1 MAQPTGYMVASLAQ
15 GTALAAI
22 GDPAFNMAMNTAT
35 ALPADG
41 QRAGV
46 YMRQPTGYRAFT
58 PKPLPPDPPI
68 RIDGQMQSLLST
80 ADRALGRLD
89 GAVQNL
95 PDPDLFVFM
104 YVRKEAVLSSQIEGT
119 QSSLNDVLAAEAE
132 LFDPERP
139 KDVPEVLNY
148 VAAMHLGLERLA
160 TLPLSVRLIREIHE
174 RLMRGVRGQERQP
187 GEIRTTQNW
196 IGPAGTGVSDAVFVP
211 PAPAEVPQHLGDLE
225 TFIHADTPDLPALL
239 KVGLV
244 HAQFETI
251 HPFLDGNGRVGRLLI
266 TFLLCEREIL
276 SRPVL
281 YLSHHFRRHQQRYY
295 ELLQAIRDRGDWEA
309 WLKFF
314 LDGVATVANE
324 ATAISRAI
332 VSLREAHRA
341 RIIET
346 FGGAVGNGLT
356 TLEHLYRRPLVQVN
370 DVKAL
375 LGCEYPTAN
384 AVVQRLA
391 DADILSET
399 TGNRRNRRFAYRD
412 YIGIF
417 AD

>member
-1 MAQPTGYMVASLAQ
+1 MHV
-15 GTALAAI
+15 
-22 GDPAFNMAMNTAT
+22 
-35 ALPADG
+35 DG
-41 QRAGV
+41 E
-46 YMRQPTGYRAFT
+46 
-58 PKPLPPDPPI
+58 
-68 RIDGQMQSLLST
+68 MQALLSK

-119 QSSLNDVLAAEAE
+119 QSSLNDLLAAEAE
-132 LFDPERP
+132 LFDAERP

-148 VAAMHLGLERLA
+148 VAAMKLGLEKLA
-160 TLPLSVRLIREIHE
+160 TLPLSVRLVRDIHA
-174 RLMRGVRGQERQP
+174 RLMQGVRGQERQP
-187 GEIRTTQNW
+187 GEIRTSQNW
-196 IGPAGTGVSDAVFVP
+196 IGPAGTGLGAAVFVP
-211 PAPAEVPQHLGDLE
+211 PAPVEVPQHMGQLE
-225 TFIHADTPDLPALL
+225 SFIHADTPDLPALV

-276 SRPVL
+276 SQPVL
-281 YLSHHFRRHQQRYY
+281 YLSHHFRRYQQNYY
-295 ELLQAIRDRGDWEA
+295 NLLQAIRDQGDWES

-324 ATAISRAI
+324 ATDTSRAI
-332 VSLREAHRA
+332 VSLRETHRA
-341 RIIET
+341 KIIDT

-370 DVKAL
+370 DIRNI

-384 AVVQRLA
+384 AVVQRLTNA
-391 DADILSET
+391 GILIET
-399 TGNRRNRRFAYRD
+399 TGNLRNRRFAYRD
-412 YIGIF
+412 YIAIF
-417 AD
+417 AE